1 MGTHGNLRIAVI
13 DENIVT
19 CVGLRTILNEVV
31 PFAQLSI
38 YTDINTFIEDRPEEF
53 FHYFVSAGLFIQNQ
67 VFFSERNKKT
77 IVLTAKDEDCQIPDT
92 IRTINVTQTEESL
105 IKSIL
110 SIHQSAHSN
119 GYHVQEA
126 PVQNKAPKL
135 LSNREAEVLTLV
147 VKGFMN
153 KEIADRLN
161 ISITTVITHRRN
173 ITDKLN
179 IKSVSGLTIYAVTH
193 GYIDIETL

>member
-1 MGTHGNLRIAVI
+1 MGRHGNLRLAVI

-67 VFFSERNKKT
+67 VFFTERNKKT
-77 IVLTAKDEDCQIPDT
+77 IVLTANYEDWQIPDT

-110 SIHQSAHSN
+110 SIHHNAHSTWLSCS
-119 GYHVQEA
+119 EA
-126 PVQNKAPKL
+126 P
-135 LSNREAEVLTLV
+135 R
-147 VKGFMN
+147 
-153 KEIADRLN
+153 
-161 ISITTVITHRRN
+161 
-173 ITDKLN
+173 
-179 IKSVSGLTIYAVTH
+179 
-193 GYIDIETL
+193 